1 MQTVTDI
8 LPLQILHLF
17 AHMRVQAVILALL
30 MLLVFMF
37 DSCKPFTREIRYIP
51 IQVTSTD
58 SQITSSYVLDPVCS
72 SVHDTVAALCSEYGC
87 NDETTMRG
95 IDSYLERLLN
105 DKLNGLYSSQ
115 GISSD
120 SDGGNDNSWINSD
133 DELSRMSYNDTQS
146 EAYHLLHGYLIP
158 REGCTMPHNRRGSKN
173 KECLFQRLADEYKS
187 QHHLQVSGEG
197 EVANL
202 NGLDYM
208 HMLQFG
214 VELFNVQ
221 LYYQAKALISYIL
234 HNMVHTPFDCWS
246 SASNGSI
253 DVSTYFEAM
262 SRGSLILSEIAK
274 LQGDIEGATYH
285 SLRIL
290 RIHERCYLPFLR
302 YVDHQSTDRPLVLDR
317 NSADE
322 HRRAIANNALVF
334 RLRIL
339 LTIPP
344 TPPSYATAGHA
355 VT

>member
-1 MQTVTDI
+1 
-8 LPLQILHLF
+8 
-17 AHMRVQAVILALL
+17 
-30 MLLVFMF
+30 MLLIFMF
-37 DSCKPFTREIRYIP
+37 DSCRPFTREIRYIP

-58 SQITSSYVLDPVCS
+58 SQQITSSYVLDPVCS

-105 DKLNGLYSSQ
+105 NKLNGLYSSQ
-115 GISSD
+115 GISSGD
-120 SDGGNDNSWINSD
+120 SDGSNDNSWINSD
-133 DELSRMSYNDTQS
+133 DEQSRMSYNDTRTES
-146 EAYHLLHGYLIP
+146 YHLLRGYLIS
-158 REGCTMPHNRRGSKN
+158 RKGCTLLPSKDDLEVPHKRSRSKN

-187 QHHLQVSGEG
+187 QHHLQVASDG
-197 EVANL
+197 EVANFH
-202 NGLDYM
+202 GLDYT

-214 VELFNVQ
+214 VELFNAQ

-234 HNMVHTPFDCWS
+234 HNMVHTPFDCSS
-246 SASNGSI
+246 SASNESI
-253 DVSTYFEAM
+253 DVSTYFETM
-262 SRGSLILSEIAK
+262 TRGSLILSEIAK

-290 RIHERCYLPFLR
+290 RIHERCYLSFLR
-302 YVDHQSTDRPLVLDR
+302 YVDLQSTGRPLVLDR
-317 NSADE
+317 SSADE
-322 HRRAIANNALVF
+322 HRRAVANNALVF

-344 TPPSYATAGHA
+344 TPPPYVTAGHA